1 MQGGSVHILVV
12 EDAPH
17 VRQFLVAGLR
27 AEGHELTATGD
38 LASARA
44 ALATGAVEFLV
55 VDRGLPDGDGLDLVR
70 GLRRE
75 GQSVPTICLTA
86 RDRVDERVEGLR
98 SGVDDYLVK
107 PFSFEELLAR
117 VEAVRRRTGVGSA
130 IEVGPLHVD
139 ISGRVAMVRGKPVA
153 LTAREFD
160 LLVVLARHPTE
171 VMSRSRLLDQVWGLQ
186 HDPRTN
192 VVDVYVR
199 YLRTKLGSG
208 LIHTVRGVGYVLDP
222 ARGHRPSDP

>member
-1 MQGGSVHILVV
+1 MHILVV

-17 VRQFLVAGLR
+17 VRQFLLAGLR
-27 AEGHELTATGD
+27 AEGHELSPAGD
-38 LASARA
+38 LAEARA
-44 ALATGAVEFLV
+44 ALDRGGVEFLII
-55 VDRGLPDGDGLDLVR
+55 DRMLPDGDGLDLVR
-70 GLRRE
+70 ALRRE
-75 GQSVPTICLTA
+75 GRRLPTICLTG

-117 VEAVRRRTGVGSA
+117 IDAVRRRSGVA
-130 IEVGPLHVD
+130 ATLELGPLD
-139 ISGRVAMVRGKPVA
+139 IDPAGRTVLLRGA
-153 LTAREFD
+153 SIELTAREFD
-160 LLVVLARHPTE
+160 LLLVLARHE
-171 VMSRSRLLDQVWGLQ
+171 GQVMSRNRLLDQVWGVQ

-199 YLRTKLGSG
+199 YLRGKLGPG

-222 ARGHRPSDP
+222 SRRPAEEPEAG